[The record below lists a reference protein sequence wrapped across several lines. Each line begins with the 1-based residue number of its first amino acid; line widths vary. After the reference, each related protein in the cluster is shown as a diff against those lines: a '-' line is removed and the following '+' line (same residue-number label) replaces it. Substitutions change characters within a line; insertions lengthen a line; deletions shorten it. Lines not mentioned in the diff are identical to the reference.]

1 MRLPAPSA
9 HFAQRVRYGNYV
21 ARRLRR
27 ARLLTLAADIEKATA
42 LLLVTGRAL
51 EDADKP
57 IQDALADRDAYDDD
71 LDEAAQASRL
81 KLAGRSTDA
90 VKTAPY
96 TLIYPD
102 GVGYYTAAP
111 LDEEVKR
118 YGELKLRHE
127 EHLPAND
134 KVRSQTVTAIDAG
147 LDGFRGA
154 VDTLTHA
161 RTAESLASTR
171 LTAAT
176 EAWEK
181 QLEKSY
187 GAIVGEVGRARAER
201 FFPRIAGKKT
211 EAPVVDGGTP
221 AAPAPATPA

>member
-9 HFAQRVRYGNYV
+9 HFSQRVRYGNYA

-27 ARLLTLAADIEKATA
+27 ARMLTLAVDIEKTTA
-42 LLLVTGRAL
+42 LILLTGRAL

-71 LDEAAQASRL
+71 LDEAAQSSRL
-81 KLAGRSTDA
+81 KLAARAIDA
-90 VKTAPY
+90 AKTAPY

-111 LDEEVKR
+111 LDEEIQR
-118 YGELKLRHE
+118 YGELKHRLE
-127 EHLPAND
+127 EHLPAAD
-134 KVRSQTVTAIDAG
+134 KVRSKTVAAIDAG

-154 VDTLTHA
+154 VDALTKA

-187 GAIVGEVGRARAER
+187 GAIVSEVGRARAER
-201 FFPRIAGKKT
+201 FFPRIKGKKT
-211 EAPVVDGGTP
+211 EAPGAGGDGED
-221 AAPAPATPA
+221 APA

>member
-9 HFAQRVRYGNYV
+9 HFSQRVRYGNYV

-27 ARLLTLAADIEKATA
+27 ARLLTLAADVEKATA
-42 LLLVTGRAL
+42 LILTTGRAL

-81 KLAGRSTDA
+81 KLAARSIDA

-96 TLIYPD
+96 TLIYAD
-102 GVGYYTAAP
+102 GVGYYTASP
-111 LDEEVKR
+111 LDEEVQR
-118 YGELKLRHE
+118 YGELKVRHE
-127 EHLPAND
+127 EHLPAAD
-134 KVRSQTVTAIDAG
+134 KVRTQTVAAIDAG
-147 LDGFRGA
+147 LEGFRGA
-154 VDTLTHA
+154 VDALTKA

-187 GAIVGEVGRARAER
+187 GAIVGEVGRATAER
-201 FFPRIAGKKT
+201 FFPRIKGKKT
-211 EAPVVDGGTP
+211 D
-221 AAPAPATPA
+221 APAVDDGSDKAPA

>member
-1 MRLPAPSA
+1 MPP
-9 HFAQRVRYGNYV
+9 
-21 ARRLRR
+21 
-27 ARLLTLAADIEKATA
+27 LAADIKKATT
-42 LLLVTGRAL
+42 LILTTGRAL

-81 KLAGRSTDA
+81 KLAARSTDA

-102 GVGYYTAAP
+102 GVGYYTASP
-111 LDEEVKR
+111 LDEEVQR
-118 YGELKLRHE
+118 YGELKVRHE
-127 EHLPAND
+127 EHLPASD
-134 KVRSQTVTAIDAG
+134 KVRTTTVDAVDAG
-147 LDGFRGA
+147 LEGFRGA
-154 VDTLTHA
+154 VDALTKA

-201 FFPRIAGKKT
+201 FFPRIKGKKT
-211 EAPVVDGGTP
+211 D
-221 AAPAPATPA
+221 APAVDDGSDKAPA

>member
-9 HFAQRVRYGNYV
+9 HFSQIIRYGNYV

-27 ARLLTLAADIEKATA
+27 ARMLPLAADVEKTTA
-42 LLLVTGRAL
+42 LVLATGRAR

-57 IQDALADRDAYDDD
+57 IQDALADRDAFDDS
-71 LDEAAQASRL
+71 LDQAAQTARL
-81 KLAGRSTDA
+81 ELAARGTDA

-111 LDEEVKR
+111 LDEEVAR
-118 YGELKLRHE
+118 YGELKRRLE
-127 EHLPAND
+127 EHLPAGD
-134 KVRSQTVTAIDAG
+134 PTRGKTITAIDAG

-154 VDTLTHA
+154 VEALTAA

-171 LTAAT
+171 LDAAI
-176 EAWEK
+176 EGWEK
-181 QLEKSY
+181 QIEKSY
-187 GAIVGEVGRARAER
+187 GAIVSEVGRATADR
-201 FFPRIAGKKT
+201 FFPRVRGKKSDT
-211 EAPVVDGGTP
+211 HSAGGEGEKP
-221 AAPAPATPA
+221 SA

>member
-9 HFAQRVRYGNYV
+9 HFSQRVRYGNYV

-27 ARLLTLAADIEKATA
+27 ARMLPLAADIEKTTA
-42 LLLVTGRAL
+42 LILLTGRAL

-81 KLAGRSTDA
+81 KLAARSTEA
-90 VKTAPY
+90 VKSAPC

-111 LDEEVKR
+111 LDEEVQR
-118 YGELKLRHE
+118 YGELKVRHE
-127 EHLPAND
+127 EHLAAND

-154 VDTLTHA
+154 VDALTKA
-161 RTAESLASTR
+161 RTAGSLAATR
-171 LTAAT
+171 LTSAT

-187 GAIVGEVGRARAER
+187 GAIVSEVGRATAER
-201 FFPRIAGKKT
+201 FFPRVRGKKT
-211 EAPVVDGGTP
+211 EAPGVDDGTP
-221 AAPAPATPA
+221 NAPA